1 MRSGCID
8 IEGDFMSD
16 NSEQRRKKEYE
27 QPKITVISL
36 RPEEAVLGHCKNSGM
51 SGPVGTNCTAV
62 GSCRTPGS

>member
-1 MRSGCID
+1 MNEATGKPA
-8 IEGDFMSD
+8 
-16 NSEQRRKKEYE
+16 KKKYE
-27 QPKITVISL
+27 QPTVTVISL